1 MSLNIEIRNLK
12 NIFSIKKEAINLL
25 NRVMVTL
32 DNEAKVEHL
41 ARYGKMIIENY
52 PNVEIVGVYI
62 QPAIEEYSYGAGVD
76 YDIRGGKIDHE
87 LKIKKAMETEE
98 RIKEKF
104 LSLFQN
110 YKFYSKNGDMSE
122 VFLNELKLFDL
133 AIVSKTD
140 KINHN
145 LKEILKK
152 HHKPIILVPDLDRYS
167 LDKILIADNQ
177 GLEVNKSVF
186 DFINAFKKVNEF
198 KAITV
203 NISQEA
209 VKDLTFYLEKIE
221 KKIEYIFEE
230 GPVDEII
237 LDCAKE
243 FDMLVL
249 GNLKHLFLVEKLIG
263 EAGVKIIEKIKKP
276 VFIA

>member
-1 MSLNIEIRNLK
+1 M
-12 NIFSIKKEAINLL
+12 L

-32 DNEAKVEHL
+32 DNEAEVEHL

-62 QPAIEEYSYGAGVD
+62 QPGIEEYSYGAGVD
-76 YDIRGGKIDHE
+76 YDIKGGKIDHE

-98 RIKEKF
+98 KIKEKF
-104 LSLFQN
+104 LSLFEN
-110 YKFYSKNGDMSE
+110 YKFYSKTGDMSE

-133 AIVSKTD
+133 AIISKTD

-152 HHKPIILVPDLDRYS
+152 HHKPIILVPDLDKFS
-167 LDKILIADNQ
+167 LDKILIADDQ

-186 DFINAFKKVNEF
+186 DFINAFEKVKEF

-203 NISQEA
+203 NISQES

-249 GNLKHLFLVEKLIG
+249 GNLKHSFLVEKLIG